1 MTREEKSKA
10 ITEITEVLS
19 QNEII
24 YLTDISGLNSIETS
38 NLRRLC
44 FKSGVK
50 LEVMKNTLLEQAMT
64 ASDKDF
70 GDLLETLKGNTSVML
85 SDVGNAPAKV
95 IKDFRKKSERPIL
108 KGAIIESDIYLGDE
122 QLELLSSIK
131 SKEEIIGEIVLLL
144 QSPVRNVISALK
156 SSSNKLSGIIQTL
169 SNREEKSTDKEA
181 SVEAPTVE
189 APTVEAPTVE
199 APTVEAPTVEAP
211 TEDASTEA
219 PTEEA
224 SVEAPTEEASTEDD
238 SEETNKEEN

>member
-10 ITEITEVLS
+10 ITEITDVLS
-19 QNEII
+19 NNGII

-50 LEVMKNTLLEQAMT
+50 LAVMKNTFLEQAMT

-95 IKDFRKKSERPIL
+95 IKDFRRKSDRPIL
-108 KGAIIESDIYLGDE
+108 KGAIIENDIYLGDE

-144 QSPVRNVISALK
+144 QSPARNIISALK
-156 SSSNKLSGIIQTL
+156 SSSSKLSGIIQTL
-169 SNREEKSTDKEA
+169 SNREEQSTDKEA
-181 SVEAPTVE
+181 SAEEVSDETTTEEAS
-189 APTVEAPTVE
+189 A
-199 APTVEAPTVEAP
+199 EAP
-211 TEDASTEA
+211 TEQD
-219 PTEEA
+219 P
-224 SVEAPTEEASTEDD
+224 
-238 SEETNKEEN
+238 EETNKE

>member
-10 ITEITEVLS
+10 ITDITKVLS

-108 KGAIIESDIYLGDE
+108 KGAIIENDIYLGDE

-131 SKEEIIGEIVLLL
+131 SKEEIIGEIVILL
-144 QSPVRNVISALK
+144 QSPVRNIISALK
-156 SSSNKLSGIIQTL
+156 SSSSKLSGIIQTL
-169 SNREEKSTDKEA
+169 SNREEKSSDKQ
-181 SVEAPTVE
+181 
-189 APTVEAPTVE
+189 
-199 APTVEAPTVEAP
+199 
-211 TEDASTEA
+211 ASTEA

-224 SVEAPTEEASTEDD
+224 STEVAPTEDD

>member
-10 ITEITEVLS
+10 ITEIKDVLS
-19 QNEII
+19 QNGII

-70 GDLLETLKGNTSVML
+70 GDLLETLKGNTSIML

-108 KGAIIESDIYLGDE
+108 KGAIIENDIYLGDE

-131 SKEEIIGEIVLLL
+131 SKEEIIGEIVILL
-144 QSPVRNVISALK
+144 QSPVRNIISALK
-156 SSSNKLSGIIQTL
+156 SSSSKLSGIIQTL
-169 SNREEKSTDKEA
+169 SNREEKSSDKQ
-181 SVEAPTVE
+181 
-189 APTVEAPTVE
+189 
-199 APTVEAPTVEAP
+199 
-211 TEDASTEA
+211 ASTEA

-224 SVEAPTEEASTEDD
+224 STEALTEEASTEVAPTEDD

>member
-10 ITEITEVLS
+10 ITEIKDVLS
-19 QNEII
+19 QNGII

-70 GDLLETLKGNTSVML
+70 GDLLETLKGNTSIML

-108 KGAIIESDIYLGDE
+108 KGAIIENDIYLGDE

-131 SKEEIIGEIVLLL
+131 SKEEIIGEIVILL
-144 QSPVRNVISALK
+144 QSPVRNIISALK
-156 SSSNKLSGIIQTL
+156 SSSSKLSGIIQTL
-169 SNREEKSTDKEA
+169 SNREEKLSDKQ
-181 SVEAPTVE
+181 
-189 APTVEAPTVE
+189 
-199 APTVEAPTVEAP
+199 
-211 TEDASTEA
+211 ASTEA

-224 SVEAPTEEASTEDD
+224 STEASTEQASTEASTEEASTEAPTEEASTEDD

>member
-10 ITEITEVLS
+10 ITEIKDVLS
-19 QNEII
+19 QNGII

-108 KGAIIESDIYLGDE
+108 KGAIIENDIYLGDE

-131 SKEEIIGEIVLLL
+131 SKEEIIGEIVILL
-144 QSPVRNVISALK
+144 QSPVRNIISALK
-156 SSSNKLSGIIQTL
+156 SSSSKLSGIIQTL
-169 SNREEKSTDKEA
+169 SNREEKSSDKQ
-181 SVEAPTVE
+181 
-189 APTVEAPTVE
+189 
-199 APTVEAPTVEAP
+199 
-211 TEDASTEA
+211 ASTEA

-224 SVEAPTEEASTEDD
+224 STEVAPTEDD

>member
-1 MTREEKSKA
+1 MKREEKSKA
-10 ITEITEVLS
+10 ITEITDVLS
-19 QNEII
+19 NNGII

-50 LEVMKNTLLEQAMT
+50 LAVMKNTFLEQAMT

-70 GDLLETLKGNTSVML
+70 GDLLETLKGNTSLML

-95 IKDFRKKSERPIL
+95 IKDFRRKSDRPIL
-108 KGAIIESDIYLGDE
+108 KGAIIENDIYLGDE

-144 QSPVRNVISALK
+144 QSPARNIISALK
-156 SSSNKLSGIIQTL
+156 SSSSKLSGIIQTL
-169 SNREEKSTDKEA
+169 SNREEQSTDKEA
-181 SVEAPTVE
+181 SAEEVSDET
-189 APTVEAPTVE
+189 
-199 APTVEAPTVEAP
+199 
-211 TEDASTEA
+211 

-224 SVEAPTEEASTEDD
+224 SAEAPTEQDP
-238 SEETNKEEN
+238 EETNKE

>member
-10 ITEITEVLS
+10 ITEIKDVLS
-19 QNEII
+19 QNGII

-70 GDLLETLKGNTSVML
+70 GDLLETLKGNTSIML

-108 KGAIIESDIYLGDE
+108 KGAIIENDIYLGDE

-131 SKEEIIGEIVLLL
+131 SKEEIIGEIVILL
-144 QSPVRNVISALK
+144 QSPVRNIISALK
-156 SSSNKLSGIIQTL
+156 SSSSKLSGIIQTL
-169 SNREEKSTDKEA
+169 SNREEKLSDKQ
-181 SVEAPTVE
+181 
-189 APTVEAPTVE
+189 
-199 APTVEAPTVEAP
+199 
-211 TEDASTEA
+211 ASTEA

-224 SVEAPTEEASTEDD
+224 STEVAPTEDD

>member
-10 ITEITEVLS
+10 ITEIKDVLS
-19 QNEII
+19 QNGII

-70 GDLLETLKGNTSVML
+70 GDLLETLKGNTSIML

-95 IKDFRKKSERPIL
+95 IKDFRKKSEKPIL
-108 KGAIIESDIYLGDE
+108 KGAIIESDVYLGDE

-131 SKEEIIGEIVLLL
+131 SKEEIIGEIVILL
-144 QSPVRNVISALK
+144 QSPVRNIISALK
-156 SSSNKLSGIIQTL
+156 SSSSKLSGIIQTL
-169 SNREEKSTDKEA
+169 SNREEKSSDKQ
-181 SVEAPTVE
+181 
-189 APTVEAPTVE
+189 
-199 APTVEAPTVEAP
+199 
-211 TEDASTEA
+211 ASTEA

-224 SVEAPTEEASTEDD
+224 STEVAPTEDD

>member
-10 ITEITEVLS
+10 ITDITKVLS

-70 GDLLETLKGNTSVML
+70 GDLLETLKGNTSIML

-108 KGAIIESDIYLGDE
+108 KGAIIENDIYLGDE

-131 SKEEIIGEIVLLL
+131 SKEEIIGEIVILL
-144 QSPVRNVISALK
+144 QSPVRNIISALK
-156 SSSNKLSGIIQTL
+156 SSSSKLSGIIQTL
-169 SNREEKSTDKEA
+169 SNREEKSSDKQ
-181 SVEAPTVE
+181 
-189 APTVEAPTVE
+189 
-199 APTVEAPTVEAP
+199 
-211 TEDASTEA
+211 ASTEA

-224 SVEAPTEEASTEDD
+224 STEVAPTEDD

>member
-144 QSPVRNVISALK
+144 QSPLRNVISALK

-181 SVEAPTVE
+181 SVEAPTEE
-189 APTVEAPTVE
+189 AS
-199 APTVEAPTVEAP
+199 VEAP
-211 TEDASTEA
+211 TEEASVEA
-219 PTEEA
+219 PVEEA

>member
-181 SVEAPTVE
+181 SVEAG
-189 APTVEAPTVE
+189 A
-199 APTVEAPTVEAP
+199 
-211 TEDASTEA
+211 ASVEA

-224 SVEAPTEEASTEDD
+224 SVEAPTEEASVEEASVEAPTEE
-238 SEETNKEEN
+238 SHLLRRLLLRMTLKKQIKKKIKY

>member
-10 ITEITEVLS
+10 ITEIKDVLS
-19 QNEII
+19 QNGII

-70 GDLLETLKGNTSVML
+70 GDLLETLKGNTSIML

-131 SKEEIIGEIVLLL
+131 SKEEIIGEIVILL
-144 QSPVRNVISALK
+144 QSPVRNIISALK
-156 SSSNKLSGIIQTL
+156 SSSSKLSGIIQTL
-169 SNREEKSTDKEA
+169 SNREEKSSDKQ
-181 SVEAPTVE
+181 
-189 APTVEAPTVE
+189 
-199 APTVEAPTVEAP
+199 
-211 TEDASTEA
+211 ASTEA

-224 SVEAPTEEASTEDD
+224 STEAPTEEASTEVAPTEDD

>member
-1 MTREEKSKA
+1 MTREEKSRA
-10 ITEITEVLS
+10 ITEITDLLS

-24 YLTDISGLNSIETS
+24 YLTDISGLNSTETS

-108 KGAIIESDIYLGDE
+108 KGAIIENDIYLGDE

-131 SKEEIIGEIVLLL
+131 SKEEIIGEIVILL
-144 QSPVRNVISALK
+144 QSPVRNIISALK
-156 SSSNKLSGIIQTL
+156 SSSSKLSGIIQTL
-169 SNREEKSTDKEA
+169 SNREEKSSDKQ
-181 SVEAPTVE
+181 
-189 APTVEAPTVE
+189 
-199 APTVEAPTVEAP
+199 
-211 TEDASTEA
+211 ASTEA

-224 SVEAPTEEASTEDD
+224 STEVAPTEDD